1 MLKKIAITGNIASG
15 KSQALKIFNK
25 LGAYTIDADSIVHKL
40 LLNDIDLKTK
50 IASLFDTTILEDEKI
65 ARDKIAKIVFK
76 DETKLK
82 KLENLLHPKVLAEI
96 EKEYEKVKNG
106 NFIFFIVE
114 MPLLFEIGVQKLF
127 DIVITISTK
136 EDIAKKRS
144 KDKYYMLRK
153 KRQMPLKEKEKLS
166 DFVIENN
173 QDISSLEKNIKK
185 ISQIIKNL

>member
-50 IASLFDTTILEDEKI
+50 IVSLFDTTILEDEKI

-96 EKEYEKVKNG
+96 EKEYEKVKNS

-144 KDKYYMLRK
+144 KDKDYMLRK